1 MAERRGTA
9 GWRVKGLSS
18 VLALVTVAAASVAL
32 TGQAVAAGTPTGG
45 ACGYYS
51 NVGLFGGA
59 PTRRGCGQ
67 TIPPGTTK
75 SASPSVTL
83 PAGGSATVL
92 SATDSNGALAAYG
105 PSTVFSGKDTDPNVP
120 IPPSGRLKV
129 TTIGTTKVKSTASVL
144 NVGPTTFTADAVSSQ
159 CTATAT
165 AHTWSSTI
173 TNGVVA
179 TATDSNGNPTTTVA
193 VPSPTPANYKI
204 HGVITNVGDSF
215 DIVLNEQ
222 IANGGGTFTV
232 NAAHMKFL
240 GPTAVGDLVI
250 AQSRCGH

>member
-1 MAERRGTA
+1 MAERRVTT
-9 GWRVKGLSS
+9 GWRVKGLSP

-59 PTRRGCGQ
+59 PTVRGCGQ
-67 TIPPGTTK
+67 TIPPGNAK
-75 SASPSVTL
+75 SASPSVVL
-83 PAGGSATVL
+83 PAGGSATII
-92 SATDSNGALAAYG
+92 SATDNNGALAAYG
-105 PSTVFSGKDTDPNVP
+105 PSVMFSGKDTDPNVA
-120 IPPSGRLKV
+120 IPPSGALKA
-129 TTIGTTKVKSTASVL
+129 TTKGTTKVTSTASVL
-144 NVGPTTFTADAVSSQ
+144 NVGPTTFTADSVSSQ

-165 AHTWSSTI
+165 AHTWSSII

-179 TATDSNGNPTTTVA
+179 TATDANGTPTTTKK
-193 VPSPTPANYKI
+193 VPSPTPPNYKI
-204 HGVITNVGDSF
+204 HGALTNVGDSF

-222 IANGGGTFTV
+222 ISNGSGKFTV
-232 NAAHMKFL
+232 NAAHMYLL